1 MIAKIFRGSLIV
13 LLVALASISQ
23 AMTVTF
29 QGLGDLPGG
38 DFYSQAT
45 GVSDDGSTVV
55 GYSGS
60 ALAPAEA
67 FRWTQGPGMQP
78 LGFLVEGSF
87 DSRSTAVSA
96 DGSVVVGSS
105 RSASGQEAFR
115 WTVGPGM
122 QGLGDLSG
130 GSFNS
135 VARTVSGDG
144 TIVAGEG
151 SVASGWEAFRWT
163 QPGPMQGL
171 GFLTGGSV
179 SFASGISADG
189 SVIAGYGD
197 SADGVR
203 AFRLSGPVMDPL
215 APGFGMDYSRA
226 WAVSADGSTIVG
238 FSGEQ
243 SPQIQEAFL
252 WIGLTPNPL
261 GDLPGGSTTSQALDV
276 SGNGAIVV
284 GFATSESG
292 QEAFI
297 WDSENNMRSLKDVL
311 EGQYGLNLTGWTLTD
326 ATGISAN
333 GLTIVGNGTSPTGNT
348 EAWMVTIPEPMSL
361 LLLGTGGLV
370 LLKKRRS

>member
-1 MIAKIFRGSLIV
+1 MIAKIICGSLII
-13 LLVALASISQ
+13 LLVVLANISQ

-38 DFYSQAT
+38 DLYSQAT
-45 GVSDDGSTVV
+45 GISDDGSTVV
-55 GYSGS
+55 GYSES

-78 LGFLVEGSF
+78 LGFLVDGSF

-115 WTVGPGM
+115 WTEASNM

-130 GSFNS
+130 GIFNS
-135 VARTVSGDG
+135 IAWAVSADG

-151 SVASGWEAFRWT
+151 STASGQEAFQWT

-171 GFLTGGSV
+171 GFLTDGSISV
-179 SFASGISADG
+179 ATGISADG

-197 SADGVR
+197 SADGFR
-203 AFRLSGPVMDPL
+203 AFRLSGSVKDPL
-215 APGFGMDYSRA
+215 TPGFGMDYSVA

-238 FSGEQ
+238 YSGEQ
-243 SPQIQEAFL
+243 SPQMQEAFL

-284 GFATSESG
+284 GFATSGSG

-297 WDSENNMRSLKDVL
+297 WDSANNMRSLKDVL
-311 EGQYGLNLTGWTLTD
+311 EGQYGLNLAGWTLIE
-326 ATGISAN
+326 ATGISAD
-333 GLTIVGNGTSPTGNT
+333 GLTIVGNGINPTGNT
-348 EAWMVTIPEPMSL
+348 EAWMVTIPEPMTL

-370 LLKKRRS
+370 LLKRRRS